1 MAKTARELFADSIVV
16 DMTAPGSPLQG
27 PVTPTVADTDRW
39 IEHYESGGVTWA
51 SFTVAADFTGGVEPT
66 LRNITLARRFFL
78 SQPDRFI
85 LIERADDVL
94 RAKREKKLAVSLHF
108 QGTVPIGTDLGLVE
122 IYKRL
127 GVVHM
132 LMAYNNR
139 NHVADGCH
147 ERTDAGLSKF
157 GLSLV
162 QEMNRVGVL
171 VDVTHTGYR
180 SAMDAIEAS
189 TAPVI
194 MSHSNPNALYA
205 HDRNV
210 PDDQIVAMAKTGGVM
225 GIHGVGIFLSASGT
239 DVSADILARNI
250 DYTVQLVGP
259 GHVGLGLDYIENLP
273 VLLALVRATGDA
285 IWSKSGGYHNQD
297 QKFASPRVIEGV
309 ADVLLRQGY
318 PEADVRGILGENW
331 LRVVREVWG

>member
-1 MAKTARELFADSIVV
+1 MAKTAKELFAESIVV

-66 LRNITLARRFFL
+66 LRNINLARRFFL

-108 QGTVPIGTDLGLVE
+108 QGTVPVGTDLGLVE

-147 ERTDAGLSKF
+147 ERTDSGLSNF

-162 QEMNRVGVL
+162 REMNRVGVL

-194 MSHSNPNALYA
+194 MSHSNPNALYPHA
-205 HDRNV
+205 RNV

-225 GIHGVGIFLSASGT
+225 GVHGVGIFLSSSGT

-259 GHVGLGLDYIENLP
+259 AHVGLGLDYIENLP

-285 IWSKSGGYHNQD
+285 IWSRADGYHNPD
-297 QKFASPRVIEGV
+297 QKFASPRVIEEV